1 MTTDNPFSVQDR
13 VIVTVHDWQKGEL
26 EFTGTV
32 TAILSAAYC
41 RVLVDGDS
49 NLVYAVPVGD
59 MRLTSEPAANA
70 RRAA

>member
-1 MTTDNPFSVQDR
+1 MTTDNPFSMQDR

-26 EFTGTV
+26 EFAGTV

-41 RVLVDGDS
+41 RVLVDGDN
-49 NLVYAVPVGD
+49 NLVYAVNVAD